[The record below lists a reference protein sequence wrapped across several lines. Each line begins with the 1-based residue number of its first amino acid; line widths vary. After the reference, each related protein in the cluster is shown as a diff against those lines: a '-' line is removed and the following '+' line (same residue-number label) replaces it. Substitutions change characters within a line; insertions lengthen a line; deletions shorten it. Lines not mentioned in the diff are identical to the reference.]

1 MGILQG
7 WRLCTWSTREQ
18 KELGKKYKKKEEEIR
33 RRLILEGKLK
43 FKTPPN
49 QT

>member
-18 KELGKKYKKKEEEIR
+18 KELGKKYQKKKR
-33 RRLILEGKLK
+33 DKK
-43 FKTPPN
+43 KTHIGRK
-49 QT
+49 T

>member
-1 MGILQG
+1 MVNK
-7 WRLCTWSTREQ
+7 RTKRTR
-18 KELGKKYKKKEEEIR
+18 KKYKKKEEEIR